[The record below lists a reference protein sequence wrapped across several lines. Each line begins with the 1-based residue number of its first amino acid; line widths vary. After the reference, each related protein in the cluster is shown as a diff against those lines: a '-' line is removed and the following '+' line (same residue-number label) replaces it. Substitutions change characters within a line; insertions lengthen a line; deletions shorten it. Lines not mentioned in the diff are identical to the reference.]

1 MHWRAP
7 LWSNMP
13 SALPAGRATFR
24 IMQYGFV
31 LDQRRC
37 IGCHACTVACKSEN
51 DVPLGDFRTWVKYTE
66 VGEFPAVKRH
76 FAVLRCN
83 QCTDAPCV
91 TVCPVTALHK
101 RDDGIVDLDKDV
113 CIGCKACMQACPYD
127 ALALNEDT
135 GGAEK
140 CHFCAHRVEQN
151 LKPAC
156 EVVCPETAII
166 SGDLHDPESP
176 ASKILAEVGGSK
188 VRRPEQGTGPNVF
201 YLGAHDASLEPGTA
215 KEEDMYLW
223 SDRRLPKP
231 ELPEKDQQSLQRND
245 ARVALDV
252 NHKVHWGWKVS
263 AYLLTKGIA
272 AGACLW
278 APFLAMSGVGSDFA
292 RNYLPEILG
301 LLFLVVTNIL
311 LVWDLKRPKL
321 FLTIITRPN
330 MTSWLVKGAY
340 VLMAFGAITTASI
353 GARFFELHGL
363 ADGLRWVN
371 ILAASMTAAYTAFL
385 FAQCEGRDL
394 WQNTRLLL
402 PHLLVQAL
410 CVGGAILL
418 PFVPDTKLAIAVV
431 VLAVVHQLFGLL
443 ERFGKHETHNAKMAA
458 ALLPG
463 IKAWKGTNLSAFY
476 FGMGMTT
483 LAGLV
488 GLLLVLGGAANPVA
502 LVFCALVGWF
512 GLFLYEQAYV
522 RAGQLP
528 PLS

>member
-1 MHWRAP
+1 
-7 LWSNMP
+7 
-13 SALPAGRATFR
+13 
-24 IMQYGFV
+24 MQYGFV

-51 DVPLGDFRTWVKYTE
+51 EVPLGDFRTWVKYTE
-66 VGEFPAVKRH
+66 VGEFPSVKRH

-101 RDDGIVDLDKDV
+101 RPDGIVDLDKDV

-127 ALALNEDT
+127 ALALNEET

-140 CHFCAHRVEQN
+140 CHFCAHRIEQN

-176 ASKILAEVGGSK
+176 VSKILAEVGGST

-201 YLGAHDASLEPGTA
+201 YLGAHEASLEPGTA
-215 KEEDMYLW
+215 REEDMYIW
-223 SDRRLPKP
+223 SDRREPKN
-231 ELPEKDQQSLQRND
+231 ELPEADRKVLQRDD

-272 AGACLW
+272 AGAVLW
-278 APFLAMSGVGSDFA
+278 APFMASAGIGSDFA
-292 RNYLPEILG
+292 RNYLPELIG
-301 LLFLVVTNIL
+301 LFFLVITNVL
-311 LVWDLKRPKL
+311 LVLDLKRPKL
-321 FLTIITRPN
+321 FLTIILRPN
-330 MTSWLVKGAY
+330 TRSWLVKGAW
-340 VLMAFGAITTASI
+340 VLMAFGAITTAVL
-353 GARFFELHGL
+353 GARLLGWHGI
-363 ADGLRWVN
+363 ADTLRWLN
-371 ILAASMTAAYTAFL
+371 LGAASMTAAYTAFL

-410 CVGGAILL
+410 CVGGAVLL
-418 PFVPDTKLAIAVV
+418 PFMPDQKLAIAVA
-431 VLAVVHQLFGLL
+431 VLAVVHHLLGLL
-443 ERFGKHETHNAKMAA
+443 ERFGKHDTHNAKMAA

-463 IKAWKGTNLSAFY
+463 VKAWRGSGLSAFY
-476 FGMGMTT
+476 FGMGTT
-483 LAGLV
+483 TIAALLGLMLIASGTV
-488 GLLLVLGGAANPVA
+488 NPAA
-502 LVFCALVGWF
+502 LMFCALLGHV
-512 GLFLYEQAYV
+512 GLFFYEQAYI

-528 PLS
+528 PLA